1 MHTYLGIETR
11 KIAATDRKPARV
23 VATCSECKHR
33 VVVDADDWQNPSA
46 ADGAANRH
54 RIAAQFHANYHAAC
68 ERSLPGA
75 HAYVIEAT
83 IGDPIRTRSG
93 YVFALNMHR
102 ELRAGFRAA

>member
-23 VATCSECKHR
+23 VATCSECKRRTVVDWYHPFGPERSHR
-33 VVVDADDWQNPSA
+33 VA
-46 ADGAANRH
+46 AEV
-54 RIAAQFHANYHAAC
+54 HAEEHAKVWRA
-68 ERSLPGA
+68 EPGA
-75 HAYVIEAT
+75 HAYVLYASV
-83 IGDPIRTRSG
+83 GDPIRTRSG